1 MNVKNIPDLLSYGGE
16 GKLIV
21 NRDFKYSSNRACV
34 ILLGETIV
42 VERPSIDL
50 LSKKTFQMLKQYI
63 SLWVKYI

>member
-42 VERPSIDL
+42 VERPSGNRLTLQKDFSNAETIH
-50 LSKKTFQMLKQYI
+50 FVMG
-63 SLWVKYI
+63 

>member
-1 MNVKNIPDLLSYGGE
+1 MKGIYGK

-42 VERPSIDL
+42 VERHSIDL

-63 SLWVKYI
+63 SLWGKNIYK